1 MHLATTCYQLSYFDS
16 QVQKLPA
23 KKAAAAQRDGLIGQ
37 SQAIVASLVSYP
49 ADRCLGRRTGVGQMA
64 GLARSSRP
72 LV

>member
-1 MHLATTCYQLSYFDS
+1 MHLATSCYQLSYFDS
-16 QVQKLPA
+16 QVQM
-23 KKAAAAQRDGLIGQ
+23 
-37 SQAIVASLVSYP
+37 VSYP